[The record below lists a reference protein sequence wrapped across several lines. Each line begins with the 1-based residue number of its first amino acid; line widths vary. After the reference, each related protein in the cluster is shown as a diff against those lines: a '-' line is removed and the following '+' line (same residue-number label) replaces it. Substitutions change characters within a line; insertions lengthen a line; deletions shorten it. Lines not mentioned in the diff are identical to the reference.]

1 MWGKR
6 SEAFTWYSHNP
17 GNGLSGLAFLIA
29 LFKGAE
35 IPVQPAQVT
44 QYKGQKDRHVPGS
57 PGSCS
62 LPVLNG

>member
-1 MWGKR
+1 MRGKR

-35 IPVQPAQVT
+35 IPAQVM
-44 QYKGQKDRHVPGS
+44 QYKGQKDRHVPGP

-62 LPVLNG
+62 FPVLNG